1 MSCDMPSTG
10 SFSEQRPLHERL
22 LASALLNRI
31 DAAYVRKVVKYA
43 IGSLLA
49 LATSTAV
56 FALLLLVGSNNTT
69 IDSVAA
75 FVAGAI
81 PNWVLNRRWAW
92 ERTGKIEI
100 AREVIG
106 YSIVSLVALVAS
118 SLGTGWTQSWVRHH
132 VAGGTG
138 ARTLLI
144 TGAYVAVQALLFVGK
159 FVVYDRWVFTGR
171 SRLRRAVRSRR
182 QVWTT
187 ARVNRTP

>member
-1 MSCDMPSTG
+1 MSSTG
-10 SFSEQRPLHERL
+10 TISGRRPLRERL
-22 LASALLNRI
+22 RASALWGKLDN
-31 DAAYVRKVVKYA
+31 AYVRKVVKYA

-49 LATSTAV
+49 LATSTVV
-56 FALLLLVGSNNTT
+56 FAILLLLGSNNTT

-106 YSIVSLVALVAS
+106 YSVVSLVALVAS
-118 SLGTGWTQSWVRHH
+118 SLGTGWMQGWVRHH
-132 VAGGTG
+132 VVSGTG
-138 ARTLLI
+138 LRTLLI
-144 TGAYVAVQALLFVGK
+144 TGAYVGVQGLLFVGK

-171 SRLRRAVRSRR
+171 SRLRTAVRSRH
-182 QVWTT
+182 QVWMTPR
-187 ARVNRTP
+187 ANRTP